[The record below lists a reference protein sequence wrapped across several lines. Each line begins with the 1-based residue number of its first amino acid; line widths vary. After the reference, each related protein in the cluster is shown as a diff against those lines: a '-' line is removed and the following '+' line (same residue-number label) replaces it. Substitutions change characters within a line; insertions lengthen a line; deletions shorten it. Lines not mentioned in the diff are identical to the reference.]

1 MRVLIQVLIL
11 LVLGAQWAAAES
23 VLFHNG
29 NILKSWTP
37 EPQWVSEMLVQDG
50 KIISL
55 GSRLP
60 RSPETRLWDLKR
72 KWILPAFTDSHAHL
86 LETGRQSF
94 QLDLRGKSLQ
104 QIKELVQKALA
115 QKMSVK
121 RVVGFG
127 WDQTLWKDQKFPT
140 RSFLDQISRKIPI
153 ILYRVDGHA
162 VWINSVAHQ
171 LAGLSTTESNSPLNS
186 GVFVDL
192 GMEKINRL
200 IPEDTEES
208 IKNQIRSVVKKC
220 LSLGIT
226 SLQDAGISP
235 REYQILKTLLQE
247 ENLPFRFYEMA
258 SFQDLD
264 SLKETVLKRGPE
276 MALFQDKLNLRTVKF
291 YLDGAMGSRGALFDE
306 PYQDAPET
314 RGLQLMETEAL
325 KKAIQAADQA
335 GFQVAIHAIGN
346 RANRIA
352 VDLLESVFGP
362 DTRTKRPRIEHA
374 QILDPFTLQKMGRL
388 GIIASMQPTHCPSD
402 SRWLLTRIGKQ
413 RAQYAYPWK
422 SLLNAQTPLAFGSD
436 SPIEAFDP
444 WLGLFSAITRMRP
457 EGRPIGGFIPSE
469 KISIIEAWRAYT
481 SGAAYAAF
489 QESVLGQLAP
499 GYWADFILLD
509 ENPLK
514 LKSRK
519 ILRTQVRATF
529 VAGHQAFP

>member
-1 MRVLIQVLIL
+1 MKVLIQVLIL

-121 RVVGFG
+121 HVVGFG

-489 QESVLGQLAP
+489 QERVLGQLAP
-499 GYWADFILLD
+499 GFWADFILLD

-519 ILRTQVRATF
+519 ILRTQVHSTF
-529 VAGHQAFP
+529 VAGQQAFP

>member
-1 MRVLIQVLIL
+1 MKILKQVLIL
-11 LVLGAQWAAAES
+11 LGIGSPWASAEL

-37 EPQWVSEMLVQDG
+37 SPQWASEMLVQDG

-72 KWILPAFTDSHAHL
+72 KWVVPAFTDSHAHL
-86 LETGRQSF
+86 LETGRQHF
-94 QLDLRGKSLQ
+94 QLDLRGMSLQ
-104 QIKELVQKALA
+104 QIRELVQQALA
-115 QKMSVK
+115 QKIPVE

-127 WDQTLWKDQKFPT
+127 WDQTLWNDQKFPT
-140 RSFLDQISRKIPI
+140 RDFLDQISRKIPI

-162 VWINSVAHQ
+162 VWINSVAHR
-171 LAGLSTTESNSPLNS
+171 LAGLSKAESNGSSTP

-200 IPEDTEES
+200 IPEDSEEA

-226 SLQDAGISP
+226 GLHDAGISS
-235 REYQILKTLLQE
+235 REYQVLKALIQE

-258 SFQDLD
+258 SFQDLE
-264 SLKETVLKRGPE
+264 SLKETVLNRRPE
-276 MALFQDKLNLRTVKF
+276 MGLFRDKLTLRTVKF

-306 PYQDAPET
+306 PYADAPET
-314 RGLQLMETEAL
+314 RGLQLMETETL

-346 RANRIA
+346 RANRMA
-352 VDLLESVFGP
+352 VDLLESVFGT
-362 DTRTKRPRIEHA
+362 DTRRKRPRIEHA
-374 QILDPFTLQKMGRL
+374 QILDPTTIEKMGRL

-402 SRWLLTRIGKQ
+402 SRWILTRIGKK
-413 RAQYAYPWK
+413 RTQYAYPWK
-422 SLLNAQTPLAFGSD
+422 SLLNVQTPLAFGSD

-444 WLGLFSAITRMRP
+444 WLGLFSATTRMRP
-457 EGRPIGGFIPSE
+457 EGHPAGGFLPNE
-469 KISIIEAWRAYT
+469 KIPLTEAWQAYT
-481 SGAAYAAF
+481 SGAAYSAF
-489 QESVLGQLAP
+489 QENILGQLAP

-519 ILRTQVRATF
+519 ILRTQVHATF